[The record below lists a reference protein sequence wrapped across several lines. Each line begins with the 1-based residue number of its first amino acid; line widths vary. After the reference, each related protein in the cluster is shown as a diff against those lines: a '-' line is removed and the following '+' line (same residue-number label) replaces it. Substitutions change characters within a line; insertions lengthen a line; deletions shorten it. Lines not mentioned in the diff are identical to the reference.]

1 MQGFEKRSE
10 VLRGTV
16 CTAAQAVLGVWHSLQ
31 DRSRPL
37 RETVSMRRFPRTVFK
52 GIPVRPAAKPG
63 MAGTYRMMI
72 SFPVIFDKHDTLVLF
87 NLTLQLTV
95 LRKFHILHLVSS
107 GTYVEF

>member
-1 MQGFEKRSE
+1 MALFAGPEQ
-10 VLRGTV
+10 
-16 CTAAQAVLGVWHSLQ
+16 AAQGDCQHVA
-31 DRSRPL
+31 
-37 RETVSMRRFPRTVFK
+37 FPSHRFK

-95 LRKFHILHLVSS
+95 LRKFHILHIVSY